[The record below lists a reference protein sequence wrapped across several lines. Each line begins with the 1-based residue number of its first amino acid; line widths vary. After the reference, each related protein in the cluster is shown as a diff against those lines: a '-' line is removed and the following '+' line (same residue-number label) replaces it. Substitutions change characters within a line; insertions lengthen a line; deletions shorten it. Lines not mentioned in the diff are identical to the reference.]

1 MDLIDILRKKRPN
14 LTESSLKTYK
24 SILTSIYR
32 RCWPTA
38 DAIDLKKYN
47 DTECVME
54 ALKDVPFNKR
64 KTTLSALVVLTENPE
79 YSKLMGEDIK
89 LYNESKG
96 DQKKTGKF
104 EDMPSMQDVEQI
116 FKRLES
122 DAKHILKSDKHSMA
136 DLQRAQNYVL
146 LALTGGIFQAPRRSL
161 DWVMKFRNYDAETD
175 NYMDIKAKR
184 FVFNVF
190 KTKKDKGTQSIEIQK
205 PLLTI
210 LKKWISVVPED
221 VDFLLFDAKK
231 NKITPSQI
239 THRLN
244 KIFDKNVST
253 SMLRHV
259 YLSSKFANVN
269 LKELQD
275 TSNAMGNSPLQAL
288 EYVKR

>member
-14 LTESSLKTYK
+14 LSESSLKTYK
-24 SILTSIYR
+24 SILSNIYR
-32 RCWPTA
+32 RCYPDA
-38 DAIDLKKYN
+38 EAIDLKNFN
-47 DTECVME
+47 DHDCVLK
-54 ALKDVPFNKR
+54 ALKDVPFSKR

-89 LYNESKG
+89 KYNEEKG
-96 DQKKTGKF
+96 DQKATGKF
-104 EDMPSMQDVEQI
+104 EDMPSMTDVEEI

-122 DAKHILKSDKHSMA
+122 DAKHILKNDRHSMQ
-136 DLQRAQNYVL
+136 DLQKAQNYVL

-161 DWVMKFRNYDAETD
+161 DWVMKFRGYDAEND
-175 NYMDIKAKR
+175 NYVDLKAKR

-190 KTKKDKGTQSIEIQK
+190 KTKKEKGTQSIEISK
-205 PLLTI
+205 PLLAI
-210 LKKWISVVPED
+210 LKKWVTVIPDD
-221 VDFLLFDAKK
+221 VDYLLFDAKK

-244 KIFDKNVST
+244 KIFNKNVST
-253 SMLRHV
+253 SMLRHI
-259 YLSSKFANVN
+259 YLTSKFANVN

-275 TSNAMGNSPLQAL
+275 TSNAMGNSPMQAL